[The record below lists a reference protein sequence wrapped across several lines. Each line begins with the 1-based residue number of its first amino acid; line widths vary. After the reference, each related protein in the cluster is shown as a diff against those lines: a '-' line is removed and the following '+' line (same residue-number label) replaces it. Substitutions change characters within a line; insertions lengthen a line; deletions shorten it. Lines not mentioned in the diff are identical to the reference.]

1 MEQNSLSRWL
11 KGIIIGVGICGLIGY
26 LSVVPGY
33 GKSLIGRY
41 PEFSSWYMP
50 WMIVI
55 LVTAVPIY
63 IALFY
68 AWRIAD
74 NIGKDNSFSYVNAD
88 ALRWIARLAVADVV
102 YFFAANIVMMFLGMN
117 HPGVLLL
124 SFVVDFAGVAAAVC
138 FAALSHL
145 VLKAAKIKEENDLT
159 I

>member
-1 MEQNSLSRWL
+1 MEQKNLARWL
-11 KGIIIGVGICGLIGY
+11 KFIIIGVGVCGLIGY

-33 GKSLIGRY
+33 GQSLIRRY
-41 PEFSSWYMP
+41 PEFSSWFIP

-55 LVTAVPIY
+55 LLTAVPIY
-63 IALFY
+63 IALYF
-68 AWRIAD
+68 AWRIAV
-74 NIGKDNSFSYVNAD
+74 NIGKDNSFSYENAN
-88 ALRWIARLAVADVV
+88 ALRWIARLAIIDVA
-102 YFFAANIVMMFLGMN
+102 YFFCANLLMGFLEMN
-117 HPGVLLL
+117 HPGVILL